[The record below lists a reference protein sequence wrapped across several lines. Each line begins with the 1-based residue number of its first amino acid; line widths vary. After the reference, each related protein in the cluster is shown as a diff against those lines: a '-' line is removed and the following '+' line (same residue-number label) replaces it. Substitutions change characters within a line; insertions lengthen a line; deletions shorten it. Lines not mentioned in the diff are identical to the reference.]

1 MNEAEFRTLLRYLKI
16 SRQNHYF
23 RILTATADKRR
34 CMKRHN
40 LANQK
45 SQLSTTLKY
54 AEYAK
59 HAKSAE
65 TCI

>member
-1 MNEAEFRTLLRYLKI
+1 MNEAELRTLLK
-16 SRQNHYF
+16 YF
-23 RILTATADKRR
+23 RISKQDHYLRVLTAAADKRR